1 MIAHVNNQSHTKT
14 FGISSNNIHEMLFA
28 ILILKRFCN
37 IWKGMKCSNLELR
50 ATSLLKP
57 ISVSFFTISTDFF
70 A

>member
-1 MIAHVNNQSHTKT
+1 MELVNSVVSLTRVCR
-14 FGISSNNIHEMLFA
+14 G
-28 ILILKRFCN
+28 
-37 IWKGMKCSNLELR
+37 